1 MLQYLINT
9 TAIWLI
15 SLVLFDAFLRR
26 ESYHSYN
33 RFYLLFTFL
42 LGALL
47 PLWKWL
53 AAGNNYSTSSDH
65 ALYTAGTRW
74 AIWLILIYLSGVLV
88 AFSILVIDVIKLV
101 LLYRY
106 GNKSA
111 QHGWTVIETGKEHS
125 PFSCLDVFFVTR
137 KDQYTADEW
146 DMIVAHEMQHSR
158 LLHLIDL
165 FIMQFTHI
173 ILWFHPMVYIY
184 SKRLNLVHEYQADS
198 AASQRPG
205 EYGRFLIEQAV
216 LQAAPTIAHSFN
228 RSPIKNRI
236 AMLTKN
242 ASPRTGKSN
251 LKLLIIFPLTIFC
264 LVFFTKNS
272 YSENKV
278 KPGSVWKKQVARIID
293 ISEKEEPLDHHL
305 RDVSPDTTILEMM
318 VNAINA
324 GKVTAYAGYDN
335 NFTVK
340 LTKETLNEMLVSKPD
355 TITLTDPVSGKEIT
369 KVTRKDFDF
378 NAIHK
383 YRILEQ
389 WTFNQSSGKTEIEII
404 GIAPIQDIYGYDGSF
419 RGVRGLFF
427 LHFNDAWNIINRYE
441 LYHPNNTISSLIWN
455 DYFNPGTT
463 NTVHP

>member
-1 MLQYLINT
+1 
-9 TAIWLI
+9 
-15 SLVLFDAFLRR
+15 
-26 ESYHSYN
+26 
-33 RFYLLFTFL
+33 
-42 LGALL
+42 
-47 PLWKWL
+47 
-53 AAGNNYSTSSDH
+53 
-65 ALYTAGTRW
+65 
-74 AIWLILIYLSGVLV
+74 
-88 AFSILVIDVIKLV
+88 
-101 LLYRY
+101 
-106 GNKSA
+106 
-111 QHGWTVIETGKEHS
+111 
-125 PFSCLDVFFVTR
+125 
-137 KDQYTADEW
+137 
-146 DMIVAHEMQHSR
+146 
-158 LLHLIDL
+158 
-165 FIMQFTHI
+165 
-173 ILWFHPMVYIY
+173 
-184 SKRLNLVHEYQADS
+184 
-198 AASQRPG
+198 
-205 EYGRFLIEQAV
+205 
-216 LQAAPTIAHSFN
+216 
-228 RSPIKNRI
+228 
-236 AMLTKN
+236 
-242 ASPRTGKSN
+242 
-251 LKLLIIFPLTIFC
+251 
-264 LVFFTKNS
+264 
-272 YSENKV
+272 
-278 KPGSVWKKQVARIID
+278 VARIID